1 MPIRAVT
8 SAVLLLVAGS
18 LGCGR
23 ERATRP
29 DLPIRAV
36 TDARLDSAAADA
48 WLSYGRD
55 RGNTR
60 YVPLTEI
67 NHGTVGSLRKL
78 WQHKPGTLLRRHM
91 RNESTPIVV
100 DGMLI
105 YTDINNLVMAVDV
118 RSGEEQ
124 WRYKPDLGPAAL
136 CCGTVNRGVA
146 VYGDKVYLAS
156 LDARVIALDR
166 RTGKVVW
173 DVKAA
178 TTSEG
183 YSFTMAPLAADG
195 KIIVGASGGEFG
207 ARGFVDAYDPATGKR
222 LWRFWTVP
230 GPAEGGWY
238 GQWSSTTPD
247 GEPLPRDI
255 AREKRDSAKYAEAWR
270 RGGAGMYSTPAY
282 DAQRG
287 LIIAA
292 TGNPSAVDGVIPSG
306 DNLYSTSLV
315 AIDVRTGK
323 LQWYYQV
330 LPHNLWD
337 FDNANPPVLI
347 DVPVGDSTLPLVG
360 AAGKTGWLYL
370 LDRRTGR
377 QVRRSDAFIP
387 LENIFPTPTRE
398 GVRTSPGTRG
408 GANWAPPAYSPRT
421 GLFYVLGSYAPMM
434 FTSDSATGDRPGPE
448 RFKGARFTALPDS
461 VSYGTLSAIDVR
473 TGAIRW
479 QARTPRNGL
488 VGGVLAT
495 EGDLVFYSDIQ
506 GYLNALDAATGR
518 TLWRDRA
525 GKSPLSPPISFQV
538 DGHQHLAV
546 CSWQGLAMYGLQ

>member
-183 YSFTMAPLAADG
+183 YSFTMA
-195 KIIVGASGGEFG
+195 
-207 ARGFVDAYDPATGKR
+207 
-222 LWRFWTVP
+222 
-230 GPAEGGWY
+230 
-238 GQWSSTTPD
+238 
-247 GEPLPRDI
+247 
-255 AREKRDSAKYAEAWR
+255 
-270 RGGAGMYSTPAY
+270 
-282 DAQRG
+282 
-287 LIIAA
+287 
-292 TGNPSAVDGVIPSG
+292 
-306 DNLYSTSLV
+306 
-315 AIDVRTGK
+315 
-323 LQWYYQV
+323 
-330 LPHNLWD
+330 
-337 FDNANPPVLI
+337 
-347 DVPVGDSTLPLVG
+347 
-360 AAGKTGWLYL
+360 
-370 LDRRTGR
+370 
-377 QVRRSDAFIP
+377 
-387 LENIFPTPTRE
+387 
-398 GVRTSPGTRG
+398 
-408 GANWAPPAYSPRT
+408 
-421 GLFYVLGSYAPMM
+421 
-434 FTSDSATGDRPGPE
+434 
-448 RFKGARFTALPDS
+448 
-461 VSYGTLSAIDVR
+461 
-473 TGAIRW
+473 
-479 QARTPRNGL
+479 
-488 VGGVLAT
+488 
-495 EGDLVFYSDIQ
+495 
-506 GYLNALDAATGR
+506 
-518 TLWRDRA
+518 
-525 GKSPLSPPISFQV
+525 
-538 DGHQHLAV
+538 
-546 CSWQGLAMYGLQ
+546 

>member
-1 MPIRAVT
+1 MPIRAAT

-18 LGCGR
+18 LGCSG
-23 ERATRP
+23 ERANLP
-29 DLPIRAV
+29 ELPIVPV
-36 TDARLDSAAADA
+36 TDARLDSAATDA

-67 NHGTVGSLRKL
+67 NHATVGSLRKL

-118 RSGEEQ
+118 RTGKER
-124 WRYKPDLGPAAL
+124 WRYQPDLGPAAL

-166 RTGKVVW
+166 RTGKVSW

-207 ARGFVDAYDPATGKR
+207 ARGFVDAYEPTTGKR

-230 GPAEGGWY
+230 APADGGWY
-238 GQWSSTTPD
+238 GRWSATTPD

-255 AREKRDSAKYAEAWR
+255 AGEKRDSAKYAEAWR
-270 RGGAGMYSTPAY
+270 KGGAGMYSTPAY
-282 DAQRG
+282 DAERG

-292 TGNPSAVDGVIPSG
+292 TGNPSAVEGVVPPG

-323 LQWYYQV
+323 LRWYYQV

-387 LENIFPTPTRE
+387 LENIFPTPTPQ

-421 GLFYVLGSYAPMM
+421 GLFYVLGTYAPMM
-434 FTSDSATGDRPGPE
+434 FTSDSAAGGRPGPT

-479 QARTPRNGL
+479 QVRTPRNGL

-518 TLWRDRA
+518 ILWRDRA

-538 DGHQHLAV
+538 NGHQHLAV
-546 CSWQGLAMYGLQ
+546 CSWQGLAIYGLR

>member
-173 DVKAA
+173 DLKAA

-195 KIIVGASGGEFG
+195 KIIVGSSGGEFG
-207 ARGFVDAYDPATGKR
+207 ARGFVDAYDPATGQR

>member
-1 MPIRAVT
+1 MPNRAVT

-23 ERATRP
+23 EGATRP
-29 DLPIRAV
+29 DLPILPV
-36 TDARLDSAAADA
+36 TDARLDSAATDA

-60 YVPLTEI
+60 YVPLSEI
-67 NHGTVGSLRKL
+67 NHATVGSLRKL
-78 WQHKPGTLLRRHM
+78 WEHKPGTLLRRHM

-118 RSGEEQ
+118 RTGEEQ

-195 KIIVGASGGEFG
+195 KIIVGSSGGEFG
-207 ARGFVDAYDPATGKR
+207 ARGFVDAYDPATGQR

-230 GPAEGGWY
+230 DPAEGGWY
-238 GQWSSTTPD
+238 GHWSSTTPD

-255 AREKRDSAKYAEAWR
+255 AREKRDSARYAEAWR
-270 RGGAGMYSTPAY
+270 RGGAGMYSTPVY
-282 DAQRG
+282 DAERG

-292 TGNPSAVDGVIPSG
+292 TGNPSAVDGVIPPG

-377 QVRRSDAFIP
+377 QVRRSDPFIP

-434 FTSDSATGDRPGPE
+434 FTSDSAAGDRPGPE
-448 RFKGARFTALPDS
+448 RFKGARFTSLPDS
-461 VSYGTLSAIDVR
+461 VGYGTLSAIDVR

-479 QARTPRNGL
+479 QVRTPRNGL

-538 DGHQHLAV
+538 DGRQHLAV
-546 CSWQGLAMYGLQ
+546 CSWQGLAIYGLQ